1 MLYVLSDLLLR
12 PTQRSNHAVKKY
24 QSNSKKCYIT
34 MSSSYHKQLHYK
46 HNKGTV
52 HTRLSDT
59 FHIYKKKR
67 IGKQYKHHKPLDT
80 VVETCTDIVLLIIY
94 INSRNLTLSGKPQT
108 NKQHWFSMHTQK
120 QKQIQHSSRLH
131 ERSHLLCDHL
141 AMQNHPLFLYHPPTP
156 STQK

>member
-12 PTQRSNHAVKKY
+12 PTQRSNHVIKKY

-59 FHIYKKKR
+59 FHIYKKKKKKR

-108 NKQHWFSMHTQK
+108 NNTDFRCTHKNKSKYNIHHDCMSDLIYFAT
-120 QKQIQHSSRLH
+120 
-131 ERSHLLCDHL
+131 
-141 AMQNHPLFLYHPPTP
+141 T
-156 STQK
+156 

>member
-1 MLYVLSDLLLR
+1 MSTTRSRVRTHILCYMSYLIFFSG
-12 PTQRSNHAVKKY
+12 QRSVAIMWSKNIKATR
-24 QSNSKKCYIT
+24 KKCYIS

-59 FHIYKKKR
+59 FHIYKQKKR

-108 NKQHWFSMHTQK
+108 N
-120 QKQIQHSSRLH
+120 
-131 ERSHLLCDHL
+131 
-141 AMQNHPLFLYHPPTP
+141 
-156 STQK
+156 STDFRCTHKNKSKYNIHHDCMSDLIYFATT